1 MFVHLSLS
9 QLHLSE
15 KNVRKTHNE
24 SAYEEMCASLLHHG
38 LQQNLVVIEESPK
51 YYAVIAGGRRLR
63 AMQDLHQQGKI
74 IPNIGD
80 DWLVPCQVAIA
91 EDATELS
98 LVENTIRIAMHPADQ
113 YEAWSVM
120 MDEGKSTAEVAIR
133 FGVSE
138 QLVRQRLKLGKVS
151 PILMQAYREEAMN
164 LDVLMAFTLCDDE
177 ARQLSVW
184 EQVKGAYQVS
194 PQQIRRLLTEGAVSS
209 TSKLAIYVGEEDYAQ
224 AGGVIT
230 RDLFQEACYFENAAL
245 LESLALTKLNAHAAT
260 LRMQGWSCVE
270 ASLDANHEAMRGYGI
285 LQPSADAVP
294 VELMQLWETK
304 IERYDALTEG
314 NYAEDEDAEV
324 NEAVLQQEYEE
335 LEAELE
341 VIKAQIQ
348 PYLDYTQSQK
358 EVARC
363 FVWIERDG
371 TLQMRIV
378 IKSTMS
384 AHGASL
390 EVGED
395 SPACISSATLQH
407 DHADATTH
415 MVSDAGDYSQSLKED
430 LGIYRTQMLQE
441 AIADD
446 FSAAFDL
453 MTYTLA
459 VKYCSDMKQHY
470 MSAPLA
476 VSVEE
481 FRSTTSLKDEESTI
495 SGQKL
500 VQQRAVLSLEFL
512 TLADHHTRFKAF
524 CALSD
529 IQKQAIFAYVTAK
542 SVQGGYGHRMH
553 PLLETIATRLRVQ
566 AHQLWRPCESNF
578 FKRIKKPQLLTLIT
592 EVIGGNWCSKVAD
605 QTKGQIASWLGC
617 VFAGDNSAT
626 SGMDAATLQRISE
639 WMPDRMAYI
648 IAADSPSS
656 FINGEEE
663 TDSDEVN
670 PTDDASQSEAC
681 LNDKSSDCE
690 EATTE
695 PSLPD
700 WMMNEVA

>member
-1 MFVHLSLS
+1 MLVHLSLS

-15 KNVRKTHNE
+15 KNVRKTHHE
-24 SAYEEMCASLLHHG
+24 SAYQEMCASLLHHG
-38 LQQNLVVIEESPK
+38 LQQNLVVVQDAEQR
-51 YYAVIAGGRRLR
+51 YAVIAGGRRLR
-63 AMQDLHQQGKI
+63 AMQDLQSQGKI

-80 DWLVPCQVAIA
+80 DWLIPCQVVAATDAI
-91 EDATELS
+91 ELS

-113 YEAWSVM
+113 FEAWRVM
-120 MDEGKSTAEVAIR
+120 MDEGKSTADVAMR
-133 FGVSE
+133 FGVTE

-151 PILMQAYREEAMN
+151 PILMQAYRDEAMT
-164 LDVLMAFTLCDDE
+164 LEALMAFTLCDDE

-184 EQVKGAYQVS
+184 EQVKGGYQIS
-194 PQQIRRLLTEGAVSS
+194 PQQIRRLLTEGSVSS
-209 TSKLAIYVGEEDYAQ
+209 QSKLALYVGEEAYEQ
-224 AGGVIT
+224 AGGLIT
-230 RDLFQEACYFENAAL
+230 RDLFQDACYFENAAL
-245 LESLALTKLNAHAAT
+245 LESLGLTKLNAYAAT
-260 LRMQGWSCVE
+260 LRMQGWASVE
-270 ASLDANHEAMRGYGI
+270 ASLDANHELMRGYSA
-285 LQPSADAVP
+285 LQPSSDAVP
-294 VELMQLWETK
+294 VELKELWDEK
-304 IERYDALTEG
+304 LARYEELQEG
-314 NYAEDEDAEV
+314 VCDDEDAEV
-324 NEAVLQQEYEE
+324 DAEALQQEYEE

-341 VIKAQIQ
+341 ALKAEIQ
-348 PYLDYTQSQK
+348 PHLGYTPSQK
-358 EVARC
+358 EQSCC

-371 TLQMRIV
+371 TVQMRAM
-378 IKSTMS
+378 IKSTLS
-384 AHGASL
+384 AHGASTYH
-390 EVGED
+390 
-395 SPACISSATLQH
+395 SSTNLSDATNPTFH
-407 DHADATTH
+407 SDHAEATQ

-430 LGIYRTQMLQE
+430 LGIYRTQMLQA

-470 MSAPLA
+470 MAAPLA

-500 VQQRAVLSLEFL
+500 AGNRAALSLEFL

-529 IQKQAIFAYVTAK
+529 AQKQAIFAYVTAK
-542 SVQGGYGHRMH
+542 SVQGGYGNRMH
-553 PLLETIATRLRVQ
+553 PLLETMATRLQVQ
-566 AHQLWRPCESNF
+566 AHQLWRPAESNF
-578 FKRIKKPQLLTLIT
+578 FKRIKKPQLLTIIT

-605 QTKGQIASWLGC
+605 QTKGQIASWLSR

-626 SGMDAATLQRISE
+626 SGMDAAALGRISE
-639 WMPDRMAYI
+639 WMPDRMGYM
-648 IAADSPSS
+648 IATDSPS
-656 FINGEEE
+656 FFTNDKEEA
-663 TDSDEVN
+663 DSDEAI
-670 PTDDASQSEAC
+670 PTDDALQSEAC
-681 LNDKSSDCE
+681 MNDESSDCE

>member
-38 LQQNLVVIEESPK
+38 LQQNLVVIEASPK

-230 RDLFQEACYFENAAL
+230 RDLFQEAYYFENAAL

-260 LRMQGWSCVE
+260 LRMQGWLCVE
-270 ASLDANHEAMRGYGI
+270 ASLDANHELMRGYSA
-285 LQPSADAVP
+285 LQPSSDAVP
-294 VELMQLWETK
+294 VELKELWDAK
-304 IERYDALTEG
+304 LARYEELQEG
-314 NYAEDEDAEV
+314 VYDDEDAEV
-324 NEAVLQQEYEE
+324 DAEALQQEYEE

-341 VIKAQIQ
+341 TLKAQIQ
-348 PYLDYTQSQK
+348 PHLGYTQSQK

-378 IKSTMS
+378 IKSTLS
-384 AHGASL
+384 AHGASTYN
-390 EVGED
+390 
-395 SPACISSATLQH
+395 SSNNLSDTTNPTFH
-407 DHADATTH
+407 PDHAEATQ
-415 MVSDAGDYSQSLKED
+415 MISDAGDYSQSLKED
-430 LGIYRTQMLQE
+430 LGIYRTQMLQA
-441 AIADD
+441 AIAND

-470 MSAPLA
+470 IAAPLA

-500 VQQRAVLSLEFL
+500 AESRAALSLEFL

-529 IQKQAIFAYVTAK
+529 IQKQAIFVYVMAK

-553 PLLETIATRLRVQ
+553 PLLETMATRLRVQ

-578 FKRIKKPQLLTLIT
+578 FKRIKKPQLLTIIT

-605 QTKGQIASWLGC
+605 HTRGQIALWLGR

-626 SGMDAATLQRISE
+626 SGMDAAALGRISE
-639 WMPDRMAYI
+639 WMPDRMGYM
-648 IAADSPSS
+648 IATDSPS
-656 FINGEEE
+656 FFTNDKEEA
-663 TDSDEVN
+663 DSDEAI
-670 PTDDASQSEAC
+670 PTDDALQSEAC
-681 LNDKSSDCE
+681 MNDESSDCE

-700 WMMNEVA
+700 WMMSEVA